1 MESMGTK
8 RISSSPRLFSIL
20 TSLLAIFVFTATRA
34 FAQAPP
40 AVAIHVTGEVPRHL
54 DLSAADL
61 AAFQRQTIRVTD
73 DQGSSVEYGGV
84 PVAEILEKAG
94 APLGKE
100 LKGANLGLGVIAR
113 ASDGYRVLFS
123 LTEFD
128 AAFSDRIILLADR
141 RDGKPLDGREGPLR
155 LVVSGDQ
162 RHARWVRGVTILE
175 IFKVR

>member
-1 MESMGTK
+1 M
-8 RISSSPRLFSIL
+8 IL
-20 TSLLAIFVFTATRA
+20 VHPKQKSSLLLILLLLCTPARA
-34 FAQAPP
+34 FAQASP

-54 DLSAADL
+54 DLSVADL

-73 DQGSSVEYGGV
+73 EQGSSVEYAGV

-100 LKGANLGLGVIAR
+100 LKGTNLVLGVIAR

-123 LTEFD
+123 LMEFD
-128 AAFSDRIILLADR
+128 AAFSDRLILLADR

-155 LVVSGDQ
+155 LVVSGDK